1 MLEALNL
8 NDSACSALRSFLRM
22 PVIQEESKLALC
34 QGNGPD
40 VCKLLVSQVVKF
52 GGGNKGQPAR
62 EILDNPCAEHFILF
76 QIGCA
81 LSVCPCIAVKLPA
94 VADWSHG
101 STAVLADATR

>member
-1 MLEALNL
+1 MLEALSHL
-8 NDSACSALRSFLRM
+8 NDSACSALQSFM
-22 PVIQEESKLALC
+22 PIIQEENKLALR
-34 QGNGPD
+34 QVDGPD

-81 LSVCPCIAVKLPA
+81 LSICPCIAVPLQA
-94 VADWSHG
+94 MGDCSYRS
-101 STAVLADATR
+101 STAMADAML